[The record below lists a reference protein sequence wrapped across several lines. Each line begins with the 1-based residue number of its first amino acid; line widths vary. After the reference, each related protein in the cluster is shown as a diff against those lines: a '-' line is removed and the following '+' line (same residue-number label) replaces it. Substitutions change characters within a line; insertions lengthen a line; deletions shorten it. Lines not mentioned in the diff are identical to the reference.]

1 MCFLNNVH
9 SIILLIASF
18 FFQMRGQG
26 KPMEIKTTCSGSIQ
40 VSRMAC
46 VFLWKKKINLI
57 MKNCSMIITV

>member
-1 MCFLNNVH
+1 MCFLNNIH

-46 VFLWKKKINLI
+46 VF
-57 MKNCSMIITV
+57 